1 MSEGPATLLA
11 RWFRPP
17 RRTLTVFLC
26 LMIVLGAALGWLGW
40 QVIER
45 DRLAE
50 QGRVQER
57 LELATDHIAAALQS
71 SLASLDRGVAS
82 GADPAPA
89 NLPDGV
95 AVLRVTPRSLTVHPD
110 SSLLFQPVGARDDD
124 PAAAIF
130 AEGEALEFGSN
141 NPAAASEIFMRLAR
155 SPRPDVRAGA
165 LVRLGRTL
173 RKTGRS
179 EAALAVYSELAQLG
193 ATPTLGLPAALA
205 ASEARCSVLRALG
218 RTGELRQEASEMAAA
233 LWSGRYVLLRP
244 VWEFHLEEAR
254 RWGAGARP
262 TANQQQALALSSA
275 AQWVFDRWSADPA
288 SAGRRALR
296 LEGQATLASWIGTA
310 DRLDAVLAGPS
321 YIGSIWSQAILGQP
335 VHGGLVDADQQLAAG
350 SIDQDGPR
358 AVRTP
363 DVTGLPWTL
372 YATSANPVADSAFFS
387 GRRRLLLSGFTV
399 LALVLV
405 AGSYFI
411 TRSIT
416 RELAVSKL
424 QSEFVSTV
432 SHEFRTP
439 LTSIRQLSEM
449 LAKGRVPTDDA
460 RQQSYD
466 ILSHESERLQLLVES
481 LLDFGRI
488 EAGAMTYRFERLDA
502 AALVDDVVE
511 GFRETAV
518 SQGFR
523 VELQNAA
530 GPALIHA
537 DREALGLALRNLL
550 DNAVKYS
557 PEYRTVWVET
567 VRINRRLAVR
577 VRDRGVGIP
586 PAEQRAIF
594 DKFVRGSASR
604 NAGIKGTGIGLTL
617 ARHIVDAHRGEMRV
631 ESAPGEGSTF
641 TILLPLEDAG

>member
-1 MSEGPATLLA
+1 MLA
-11 RWFRPP
+11 RWLRPP

-26 LMIVLGAALGWLGW
+26 LMLVLGSALAWLGW

-50 QGRVQER
+50 QGQVQER
-57 LELATDHIAAALQS
+57 LELATDHISAALQS
-71 SLASLDRGVAS
+71 SLANLDRRAT
-82 GADPAPA
+82 ADANLPLT

-95 AVLRVTPRSLTVHPD
+95 VVLRATPRSLTVHPD
-110 SSLLFQPVGARDDD
+110 SSLLFRPAGSSDDE
-124 PAAAIF
+124 PAAAMF
-130 AEGEALEFGSN
+130 AEGEMLEFRSN
-141 NPAAASEIFMRLAR
+141 DPAAASEVFATLAR
-155 SPRPDVRAGA
+155 SSRPEVRAGA
-165 LVRLGRTL
+165 LARLGRTL
-173 RKTGRS
+173 RKAGRS
-179 EAALAVYSELAQLG
+179 EAALVAYGELAQLG

-205 ASEARCSVLRALG
+205 ASEARCSVLQAMG
-218 RTGELRQEASEMAAA
+218 RTDELRQEAAQMAAD
-233 LWSGRYVLLRP
+233 LWSGHYVLLRP

-254 RWGAGARP
+254 RWGADGRP
-262 TANQQQALALSSA
+262 DSRQQRALALSSA
-275 AQWVFDRWSADPA
+275 AEWVFDRWSADPA

-296 LEGQATLASWIGTA
+296 LDDQPALVSWIGTA
-310 DRLDAVLAGPS
+310 VRLDAVLAGPD
-321 YIGSIWSQAILGQP
+321 YIESIWSQAIRGQP
-335 VHGGLVDADQQLAAG
+335 AQGGLVDADQQLAAG
-350 SIDQDGPR
+350 STGKDGPR

-363 DVTGLPWTL
+363 DATGLPWTL
-372 YATSANPVADSAFFS
+372 YVTSASALADSAFFS

-416 RELAVSKL
+416 RELAVSRL

-449 LAKGRVPTDDA
+449 LARGRVPTDDL

-466 ILSHESERLQLLVES
+466 ILSHESERLQSLVES

-488 EAGAMTYRFERLDA
+488 EAGAMKYRFERLDA
-502 AALVDDVVE
+502 ASLVNDVVE
-511 GFRETAV
+511 GFRATAAA
-518 SQGFR
+518 QGFH
-523 VELQNAA
+523 VELQNTAA
-530 GPALIHA
+530 PAPIHA

-557 PEYRTVWVET
+557 PACRTVWVET
-567 VRINRRLAVR
+567 VPSDRRVGIR
-577 VRDRGVGIP
+577 VRDRGIGIP
-586 PAEQRAIF
+586 LAEQRAIF
-594 DKFVRGSASR
+594 DRFVRGSTSR
-604 NAGIKGTGIGLTL
+604 SAGIKGTGIGLTL
-617 ARHIVDAHRGEMRV
+617 ARRIVDAHHGEIRL

>member
-1 MSEGPATLLA
+1 MLA
-11 RWFRPP
+11 KWFRPP

-26 LMIVLGAALGWLGW
+26 LMMVLGSALGWLGW

-50 QGRVQER
+50 QGQVQER
-57 LELATDHIAAALQS
+57 LELATDHICAALQS
-71 SLASLDRGVAS
+71 SLANLDRRVT
-82 GADPAPA
+82 ADADLAPG

-95 AVLRVTPRSLTVHPD
+95 VVLRATPRSLTVRPD
-110 SSLLFQPVGARDDD
+110 SSLLFQPAGSAYDE

-130 AEGEALEFGSN
+130 AEGERLEFRN
-141 NPAAASEIFMRLAR
+141 NDPAAASEVFNKLAR

-173 RKTGRS
+173 RKTGRG
-179 EAALAVYSELAQLG
+179 EAALVAYGELAQLG
-193 ATPTLGLPAALA
+193 ATPALGLPAALA
-205 ASEARCSVLRALG
+205 ASEARCSVLQVMG
-218 RTGELRQEASEMAAA
+218 RTDELGQEAARMAAA

-254 RWGAGARP
+254 RWGADSRP
-262 TANQQQALALSSA
+262 TARQQRALALSSA
-275 AQWVFDRWSADPA
+275 AQWAFDRWSADPA

-296 LEGQATLASWIGTA
+296 LEDQPTLVSWIGTA
-310 DRLDAVLAGPS
+310 DRLDAVLAGAD
-321 YIGSIWSQAILGQP
+321 YIESIWSQAMRGQP
-335 VHGGLVDADQQLAAG
+335 AQGGLVDADRQLAAG
-350 SIDQDGPR
+350 SIGEGGPR

-372 YATSANPVADSAFFS
+372 YVMSANPAADSAFFA

-411 TRSIT
+411 TRSIA
-416 RELAVSKL
+416 RELAVSRL

-449 LAKGRVPTDDA
+449 LAKGRVPTDDL

-466 ILSHESERLQLLVES
+466 ILSHESERLQRLVES

-488 EAGAMTYRFERLDA
+488 EAGAFTYRFEHLDA
-502 AALVDDVVE
+502 TSLVDDVVA
-511 GFRETAV
+511 GFREMAE
-518 SQGFR
+518 SQGFH

-530 GPALIHA
+530 IPAPIRA

-557 PEYRTVWVET
+557 TECRTVWVET
-567 VRINRRLAVR
+567 VPVDRRLAVR

-594 DKFVRGSASR
+594 DRFVRGSVSR
-604 NAGIKGTGIGLTL
+604 DAGIKGTGIGLTL
-617 ARHIVDAHRGEMRV
+617 ARHIVDAHHGEIRL
-631 ESAPGEGSTF
+631 ESAPGQGSTF

>member
-1 MSEGPATLLA
+1 MLA

-26 LMIVLGAALGWLGW
+26 LMMVLASALGWLGW
-40 QVIER
+40 QAIER

-57 LELATDHIAAALQS
+57 LELATDHICTALQS
-71 SLASLDRGVAS
+71 SLADLDRRAT
-82 GADPAPA
+82 ADANLPLT

-95 AVLRVTPRSLTVHPD
+95 VVLRATPRSLTVHPD
-110 SSLLFQPVGARDDD
+110 SSLLFRPAGSGDDE
-124 PAAAIF
+124 PAAAMF
-130 AEGEALEFGSN
+130 AEGEMLEFRSN
-141 NPAAASEIFMRLAR
+141 DPAAASEVFGALAR
-155 SPRPDVRAGA
+155 SSRPEVRAGA
-165 LVRLGRTL
+165 LARLGRTL
-173 RKTGRS
+173 RKAGRS
-179 EAALAVYSELAQLG
+179 EAALVAYGELAQLG
-193 ATPTLGLPAALA
+193 ATPALGLPAALA
-205 ASEARCSVLRALG
+205 ASEARCSVLQAMG
-218 RTGELRQEASEMAAA
+218 RTDELRQEAAQMAAD
-233 LWSGRYVLLRP
+233 LWSGHYVLLRP

-254 RWGAGARP
+254 RWGADGRP
-262 TANQQQALALSSA
+262 DSRQQRALALSSA
-275 AQWVFDRWSADPA
+275 AEWVFDRWSADPA

-296 LEGQATLASWIGTA
+296 LDDQPALVSWIGTA
-310 DRLDAVLAGPS
+310 VRLDAVLAGPD
-321 YIGSIWSQAILGQP
+321 YIESIWSQAIRGQP
-335 VHGGLVDADQQLAAG
+335 AQGGLVDADQQLAAG
-350 SIDQDGPR
+350 SIGKDGPR

-363 DVTGLPWTL
+363 DATGLPWTL
-372 YATSANPVADSAFFS
+372 YVTSANALADSAFFS

-416 RELAVSKL
+416 RELAVSRL

-449 LAKGRVPTDDA
+449 LARGRVPTDDL

-466 ILSHESERLQLLVES
+466 ILSHESERLQSLVES

-488 EAGAMTYRFERLDA
+488 EAGAMKYRFERLDA
-502 AALVDDVVE
+502 ASLVNDVVE
-511 GFRETAV
+511 GFRATAAA
-518 SQGFR
+518 QGFH
-523 VELQNAA
+523 VELQNTAA
-530 GPALIHA
+530 PAPIHA

-557 PEYRTVWVET
+557 PACRTVWVET
-567 VRINRRLAVR
+567 VPSDRRVGIR
-577 VRDRGVGIP
+577 VRDRGIGIP
-586 PAEQRAIF
+586 LAEQRAIF
-594 DKFVRGSASR
+594 DRFVRGSTSR
-604 NAGIKGTGIGLTL
+604 SAGIKGTGIGLTL
-617 ARHIVDAHRGEMRV
+617 ARRIVDAHHGEIRL

-641 TILLPLEDAG
+641 TILLPLEEAG

>member
-11 RWFRPP
+11 QWFRPP

-26 LMIVLGAALGWLGW
+26 LMMVLGSALGWLGW

-45 DRLAE
+45 DRLVERA
-50 QGRVQER
+50 QVHDR
-57 LELATDHIAAALQS
+57 LEMTTDHIGRALQS
-71 SLASLDRGVAS
+71 SLANLDRRVT
-82 GADPAPA
+82 ADADLAPG
-89 NLPDGV
+89 NLPNGV
-95 AVLRVTPRSLTVHPD
+95 VVLRATPRSLTVRPD
-110 SSLLFQPVGARDDD
+110 SSLLFQPARPVYDE

-130 AEGEALEFGSN
+130 AAGETLEFRSN
-141 NPAAASEIFMRLAR
+141 NPAAAGEVFSKLAR

-173 RKTGRS
+173 RKTGRA
-179 EAALAVYSELAQLG
+179 EAALAAYGELAQLG
-193 ATPTLGLPAALA
+193 TTPALGLPAALA
-205 ASEARCSVLRALG
+205 ASEARCSVLQLMG
-218 RTGELRQEASEMAAA
+218 RTGELGQEAAKMAAA

-254 RWGAGARP
+254 RWGADSRP
-262 TANQQQALALSSA
+262 TARQQQALALSSA
-275 AQWVFDRWSADPA
+275 AQWVFDRWSAGPA

-296 LEGQATLASWIGTA
+296 FEEQPTLISWTGTA
-310 DRLDAVLAGPS
+310 DRLDAVLAGPD
-321 YIGSIWSQAILGQP
+321 YIESIWSLATLGQP
-335 VHGGLVDADQQLAAG
+335 AQGGLVDADQQLAAG
-350 SIDQDGPR
+350 SIGKDGPR
-358 AVRTP
+358 AMRTP

-372 YATSANPVADSAFFS
+372 YVTSANPVADSAFFA

-411 TRSIT
+411 TRSIA
-416 RELAVSKL
+416 RELAVSRL

-449 LAKGRVPTDDA
+449 LAKGRVATDDL

-466 ILSHESERLQLLVES
+466 ILSHESERLQCLVES

-488 EAGAMTYRFERLDA
+488 EAGALTYHFEHVDGTS
-502 AALVDDVVE
+502 LVADVVA
-511 GFRETAV
+511 GFRETAA
-518 SQGFR
+518 SLGFH
-523 VELQNAA
+523 VELLNTAT
-530 GPALIHA
+530 PAPIRG

-557 PEYRTVWVET
+557 PECRTVWVET
-567 VRINRRLAVR
+567 VPADRRLAVR

-594 DKFVRGSASR
+594 DRFVRGSVSR
-604 NAGIKGTGIGLTL
+604 NSGIKGTGIGLTL
-617 ARHIVDAHRGEMRV
+617 ARHIVDAHHGEIRL
-631 ESAPGEGSTF
+631 ESAPGQGSTF

>member
-1 MSEGPATLLA
+1 MLA
-11 RWFRPP
+11 RWLRPP

-26 LMIVLGAALGWLGW
+26 LMLVLGSALAWLGW

-50 QGRVQER
+50 QGQVQER
-57 LELATDHIAAALQS
+57 LELATDHISAALQS
-71 SLASLDRGVAS
+71 SLANLDRRAT
-82 GADPAPA
+82 ADANLPLT

-95 AVLRVTPRSLTVHPD
+95 VVLRATPRSLTVHPD
-110 SSLLFQPVGARDDD
+110 SSLLFRPAGSSDDEPGA
-124 PAAAIF
+124 AMF
-130 AEGEALEFGSN
+130 AEGEMLEFRSN
-141 NPAAASEIFMRLAR
+141 DPAAASEVFGALAR
-155 SPRPDVRAGA
+155 SSRPEVRAGA
-165 LVRLGRTL
+165 LARLGRTL
-173 RKTGRS
+173 RKAGRS
-179 EAALAVYSELAQLG
+179 EAALVAYGELAQLG

-205 ASEARCSVLRALG
+205 ASEARCSVLQAMG
-218 RTGELRQEASEMAAA
+218 RTDELRQEAAQMAAD
-233 LWSGRYVLLRP
+233 LWSGHYVLLRP

-254 RWGAGARP
+254 RWGADGRP
-262 TANQQQALALSSA
+262 DSRQQRALALSSA
-275 AQWVFDRWSADPA
+275 AEWVFDRWSADPA

-296 LEGQATLASWIGTA
+296 LDDQPALVSWIGTA
-310 DRLDAVLAGPS
+310 VRLDAVLAGPD
-321 YIGSIWSQAILGQP
+321 YIESIWSQAIRGQP
-335 VHGGLVDADQQLAAG
+335 AQGGLVDADQQLAAG
-350 SIDQDGPR
+350 STGKDGPR

-363 DVTGLPWTL
+363 DATGLPWTL
-372 YATSANPVADSAFFS
+372 YVTSASALADSAFFS

-405 AGSYFI
+405 AGSYFT

-416 RELAVSKL
+416 RELAVNRL

-449 LAKGRVPTDDA
+449 LAKGRVPTDDLK
-460 RQQSYD
+460 QQSYD
-466 ILSHESERLQLLVES
+466 MLSHESERLQRLVES

-488 EAGAMTYRFERLDA
+488 EAGAMQYRFERLDA
-502 AALVDDVVE
+502 ASLVEDVVA
-511 GFRETAV
+511 GFRETAAA
-518 SQGFR
+518 QGFQ
-523 VELQNAA
+523 VELRNTVT
-530 GPALIHA
+530 PAPIRA

-557 PEYRTVWVET
+557 PGCRTVWMDT
-567 VRINRRLAVR
+567 VPADGRLAVR
-577 VRDRGVGIP
+577 VRDQGVGIP

-594 DKFVRGSASR
+594 DKFVRGSVSR
-604 NAGIKGTGIGLTL
+604 DAGIKGTGIGLTL
-617 ARHIVDAHRGEMRV
+617 ARHIVDAHHGEIRL